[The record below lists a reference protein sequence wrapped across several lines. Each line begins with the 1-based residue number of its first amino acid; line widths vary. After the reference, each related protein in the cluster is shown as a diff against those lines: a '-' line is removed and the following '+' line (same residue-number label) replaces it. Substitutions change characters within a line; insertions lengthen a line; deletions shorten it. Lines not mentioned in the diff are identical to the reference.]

1 MDTAYSEIDSA
12 WGVGHFNPWDSRIT
26 YENIWPIYERMRQQ
40 GGVTYSDAVGGFW
53 SLSKFQDVRD
63 AARDNEVFSSAKGTS
78 IGNRD
83 GDSPSPPNAPIDFD
97 PPDQTR
103 YRKAMQEPFLPNKIG
118 ALSDFIRSVVRDL
131 LDRIEAMGE
140 FDIVAD
146 LAEPVPQEVLSRVL
160 NFDMETRVK
169 NRQLVLNVIHANLE
183 TSKAAWAE
191 FRAFLL
197 GEIRRRVSNPGDD
210 FLSHLCVDEFDGQRF
225 SESEL
230 VAILVSLA
238 LAGHHT
244 SINAISSML
253 RHVSNPEVKQ
263 DYFSDPSINTK
274 IVEETLRFDSPV
286 HLEGRTTTREVEI
299 GGVKIPAG
307 ASVALIYASANRD
320 EDKFPNAA
328 NFDWRRE
335 SNQHLAFGYGIH
347 TCLGVHVARLEMR
360 IVLEEMLQ
368 RFPSYRLTGSP
379 VGSGMV
385 FGHHMGWE
393 SMPAAI
399 T

>member
-1 MDTAYSEIDSA
+1 MVASHTEIDSE
-12 WGVGHFNPWDSRIT
+12 WGVDHFNPWDRRIN
-26 YENIWPIYERMRQQ
+26 YENIWPIYHRMRQR

-53 SLSKFQDVRD
+53 SLTRYQDVRN
-63 AARDNEVFSSAKGTS
+63 AARDHELFSSANGTS
-78 IGNRD
+78 IGSRD

-118 ALSDFIRSVVRDL
+118 ELSSFIRAAVIDL
-131 LDRIEAMGE
+131 LNQIEDMKE
-140 FDIVAD
+140 FDIVTD
-146 LAEPVPQEVLSRVL
+146 LAEAVPQEVLSKVL
-160 NFDMETRVK
+160 NFDKPTRIM
-169 NRQLVLNVIHANLE
+169 NRELVLNVIHADLV
-183 TSKAAWAE
+183 TGKAAWAD

-197 GEIRRRVSNPGDD
+197 GEIRERSRNPGDD
-210 FLSHLCVDEFDGQRF
+210 FLSHLCVDEFDGQHF
-225 SESEL
+225 SESDL
-230 VAILVSLA
+230 VAILVALA

-253 RHVSNPEVKQ
+253 RHVTSPDVKKA
-263 DYFSDPSINTK
+263 YLSDPSINSK
-274 IVEETLRFDSPV
+274 IVEETLRYDSPV
-286 HLEGRTTTREVEI
+286 HLEGRTTTRPVVVSGIE
-299 GGVKIPAG
+299 IPAR

-320 EDKFPNAA
+320 ESQFA
-328 NFDWRRE
+328 NPDRFDWSRV
-335 SNQHLAFGYGIH
+335 SNQHLAFGFGIH
-347 TCLGVHVARLEMR
+347 TCLGVHLARLEMK

-368 RFPSYRLTGSP
+368 RFPSYYLTGPP

-399 T
+399 K